1 MAVHEQTCPKC
12 QTIMTFIKEAPP
24 DFVRAS
30 RRTFS
35 SQVASLVYE
44 CPEHGQFRIF
54 VSGRIE
60 PYTE

>member
-12 QTIMTFIKEAPP
+12 HTVMTFIKEALP

-44 CPEHGQFRIF
+44 CPEHGQFRIY

-60 PYTE
+60 PHTE